1 MIFGLPTASRGC
13 VREKRRTRAV
23 VDNPQPV
30 EIPLK
35 KPFRTVLTS
44 GATSL
49 KRLSPGHA
57 NRGKEKET
65 NRGK

>member
-1 MIFGLPTASRGC
+1 MTFGLPTASRGC
-13 VREKRRTRAV
+13 VREKRRTRAA

-49 KRLSPGHA
+49 NVRDPQHA
-57 NRGKEKET
+57 D
-65 NRGK
+65 

>member
-1 MIFGLPTASRGC
+1 MMFGLPTASRGC
-13 VREKRRTRAV
+13 VREKRRTRAA

-49 KRLSPGHA
+49 NHVLAAAR
-57 NRGKEKET
+57 NIGKHMKEY
-65 NRGK
+65 

>member
-1 MIFGLPTASRGC
+1 MMFGLPTASRGC

-23 VDNPQPV
+23 VDNPELV

-44 GATSL
+44 GATS
-49 KRLSPGHA
+49 
-57 NRGKEKET
+57 T
-65 NRGK
+65 